1 MSLEFF
7 QKSVWG
13 NYFCDTQVEVPRP
26 HLPMFARYIVKEWN
40 HDQFKLAK
48 LGFSADTDVI
58 EMVPRLCDVQ
68 R

>member
-1 MSLEFF
+1 
-7 QKSVWG
+7 
-13 NYFCDTQVEVPRP
+13 
-26 HLPMFARYIVKEWN
+26 
-40 HDQFKLAK
+40 